1 MKRIILASTAALI
14 LGAPLAFAANSNM
27 NGGELTTQH
36 CSYLET
42 QYKGAAPSEKA
53 LSLCRQDRHK
63 NDVSRI
69 GSKAGEARNR
79 AARN

>member
-1 MKRIILASTAALI
+1 MKNIILASAVALVI
-14 LGAPLAFAANSNM
+14 GAPLAFAANSNT
-27 NGGELTTQH
+27 NSGALTTQH

-63 NDVSRI
+63 DDVSRI
-69 GSKAGEARNR
+69 GGRTGSEIRGR
-79 AARN
+79 

>member
-1 MKRIILASTAALI
+1 MKKIILASAAALVI
-14 LGAPLAFAANSNM
+14 GAPLAFAANSNM
-27 NGGELTTQH
+27 NSGALTTQH

-42 QYKGAAPSEKA
+42 QYKSQPSEKA

-69 GSKAGEARNR
+69 GDRAKGGGGGEVRGR
-79 AARN
+79 